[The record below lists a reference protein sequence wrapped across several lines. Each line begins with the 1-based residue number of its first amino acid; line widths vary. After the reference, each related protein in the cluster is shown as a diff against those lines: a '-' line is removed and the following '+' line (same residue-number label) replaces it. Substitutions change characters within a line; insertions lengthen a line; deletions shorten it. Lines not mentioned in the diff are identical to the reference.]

1 MTDSQANA
9 ALPTEATEPAPAPA
23 ITTPPQKQKIK
34 MNRIQYDGAV
44 GKIYKI
50 WLLNFFMKIITL
62 GIYSFWGKTRLR
74 KYIASSFILG
84 GDRFEYT
91 GTGKELFLGF
101 LKAVP
106 FIILIYAP
114 YITATIIAGEE
125 AAWPAIFLLPFLYI
139 VPMAIFMAL
148 RYRLSRTTWRGVRGS
163 LTGSAI
169 KYGNLSIKRTFI
181 NVISLGVLIPYSD
194 IAKHK
199 FIVNHAYFGSVRAKF
214 DDKNIKMSKLVKL
227 NIYSALSYIIGA
239 MLMGGI
245 ITAQTLIAKA
255 NLKIGAE
262 TSTFTFIFF
271 IGSILIVFIPAI
283 IFRLKYTAELMR
295 TKMKGMIVGDLR
307 FKSTVTAMDLFKLY
321 ALNLL
326 ILVCTLGL
334 GTPFIINRN
343 MKFMARHNVIGGDL
357 DTSQIMQAKGQKAS
371 VGEGLD
377 DFMGLDGGF
386 LG

>member
-9 ALPTEATEPAPAPA
+9 ALPTEATEPTPTPA

-34 MNRIQYDGAV
+34 MNRSQYDGAV

-106 FIILIYAP
+106 FIILVYAP

-181 NVISLGVLIPYSD
+181 NMITLGIFIPYSD
-194 IAKHK
+194 MEKYK
-199 FIVNHAYFGSVRAKF
+199 FIVEHAYFGNVKAEFKTSAKSLIKTHIITLFLMIPTLGFSRLWYTAALQRAKM
-214 DDKNIKMSKLVKL
+214 NGL
-227 NIYSALSYIIGA
+227 
-239 MLMGGI
+239 
-245 ITAQTLIAKA
+245 
-255 NLKIGAE
+255 
-262 TSTFTFIFF
+262 FI
-271 IGSILIVFIPAI
+271 
-283 IFRLKYTAELMR
+283 
-295 TKMKGMIVGDLR
+295 GDLR
-307 FKSTVTAMDLFKLY
+307 FKSNVTGVDMLKNTLI
-321 ALNLL
+321 NLL